1 MFIHCRFL
9 FKVQIVASELISL
22 KTCIK
27 EAATDIVGFNFE
39 AVYIIKVS
47 IINLLKLCYYA

>member
-9 FKVQIVASELISL
+9 FKFQIVASELISL